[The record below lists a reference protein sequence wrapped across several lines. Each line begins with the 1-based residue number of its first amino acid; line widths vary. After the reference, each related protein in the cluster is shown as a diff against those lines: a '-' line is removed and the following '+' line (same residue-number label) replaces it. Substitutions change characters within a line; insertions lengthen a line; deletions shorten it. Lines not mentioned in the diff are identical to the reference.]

1 MTDALLDQEL
11 NLGSSGPA
19 HFGTEPL
26 TQEQLV
32 AHAQLLARAHL
43 SQSRPGRGRPLLPRL
58 DTSERRLDEAYR
70 QFSAA
75 SGELPQ
81 VPSEDW
87 LRDNYHVVRD
97 QIREIRQDLP
107 RQYYLQLP
115 KLVAG
120 AFEGLPRIYIIA
132 SELVRHSAGRF
143 DLDVLSEFVSA
154 YQGEATLSIG
164 ETWAIPIMVRL
175 ALVEEL
181 GRLVDSVLVSRNARE
196 RARTWVSGARDGQ
209 PDTSDI
215 TALIDTEIKRS
226 GRLPNALVV
235 EVLQWLRDQP
245 SSVAPAWQALEQHV
259 QAQGETLDEMLR
271 VEHHREAAEQLAIGN
286 VITSMRMLSAID
298 WTLFFERV
306 SIVERTLRDDPAG
319 AYADMDFQ
327 TRDRYRHSIEQ
338 LAKRARAPELAV
350 ATTVVDLARHAKAE
364 RPASDREHHVGYY
377 LISRGRFQL
386 ERALGYRPTWR
397 EHGARVIFKRPTV
410 GYLGMLSVVTLAGVA
425 SMAAYASRHGA
436 SIGEQLLASL
446 VCLIPISELAIGVV
460 NLIVSRQI
468 PPRPLPKLAMRS
480 GIPESCRTMVVV
492 PAIFDSIARI
502 RTLFDDL
509 EVRFLANRD
518 PHLHFALLGDFADA
532 AAQVGAEDDA
542 LTDEACRLVN
552 ALNSRYGH
560 DRFFLFLRERRWN
573 AEENR
578 WMGWERKR
586 GKLSEFNEL
595 LRDAAATSFVIR
607 EGDQSILPGIKY
619 VITLDADTQ
628 LPIDEG
634 RRLVGAIAHPLNQAR
649 FNPDTQR
656 VTAGYGVLQPRVA
669 INAARTPFGY
679 LYSGHVGIDPYTT
692 AVSDLYQ
699 DLFHEGSYVGKGIYD
714 VDAFHAALEDRV
726 PDNTLL
732 SHDLF
737 EGFFARVGLCTDIQV
752 VDDYPTNYLAYS
764 SRQHRWAR
772 GDWQIA
778 RWLWTTVPNAEG
790 QSVPNTLPVI
800 DRWKILDN
808 LRRSLLAPALL
819 LLLAGSWTFLPGS
832 PLAWMLL
839 ALLVLAFPAYMQ
851 AVLSLSN
858 RVRGVPVREH
868 LRNERHRLSMAAA
881 QVSLSVTFLAHQAY
895 VMLDAI
901 ARTGFR
907 LLVSRRHLLEW
918 VTADAASRS
927 TRDLTAI
934 GQEMWAAPVIAVGL
948 LVLVGAHDAG
958 RLWIAFPVAVM
969 WLLSPV
975 VAYLTAR
982 PYEAQERALSIDDRE
997 RLRDIARKIWRFFED
1012 VVTVADHWLI
1022 PDNYQED
1029 RPDVLAHRTSPT
1041 NIGLQFLSTVAA
1053 ADFGYLGIPA
1063 AVEHLERTIG
1073 TLGQLQRYRGHFY
1086 NWYDTRSLLPLSP
1099 PYVSTVDSGNL
1110 AGYLVTLK
1118 MAVLELVEKP
1128 FVDLAC
1134 LDAVADAVRLA
1145 EQAVE
1150 PLGRSFGRG
1159 RDDLFKLRR
1168 DLAALRTELKGLR
1181 RPTTVSGWH
1190 RLLAHVGERL
1200 TLVAAG
1206 VHDSEEARATS
1217 ESDVHALGE
1226 AHEWIERA
1234 ATALADRQKTL
1245 TQFAPWLETVQTT
1258 HSQLPDRVLTLP
1270 ALVGWCD
1277 QRLSEPRSGKP
1288 DQATISWVEA
1298 TRQQAVDLIA
1308 RAQRIAK
1315 TADDLLK
1322 EMDFT
1327 FLFDQQRQLFAI
1339 GYNVPEGRLDASY
1352 YDTLASEARLAS
1364 FLAIAFGQITPEHW
1378 FRLGRSLC
1386 PVAGSRALLSW
1397 SASMFEYLMPL
1408 LVMNAYR
1415 ETLLDET
1422 YTAVIARQIQYGA
1435 DRGVPWGI
1443 SESAYN
1449 VQDLG
1454 RNYQYRAFGVPG
1466 LGLKRGLADDL
1477 VIAPYATLLATPLRP
1492 HEAIRNLARL
1502 SAAGLEDRYGFY
1514 ESIDYTPDRVPTGV
1528 TGGVVVRT
1536 YMAHHQG
1543 MSLLALDN
1551 CLNDDPMPRRFH
1563 ADPHVQAADLLLQE
1577 KVPDLVPLTD
1587 LPVESVEHVPASR
1600 RLPVDSVRRYTTP
1613 HTLSPRAHF
1622 LSNGSYSVMIT
1633 NAGGGYSRWRQ
1644 LAVTRWREDITNDG
1658 WGTFCYVR
1666 NLATGDV
1673 WSTTHQPTGREPL
1686 EFEVTFALD
1695 RAVFR
1700 RRDFDLEIYTEL
1712 TVSTE
1717 DDVEVRRVSLR
1728 NHGAKAYDLDLTS
1741 YAEVVLGPDGADLA
1755 HPAFSK
1761 LFVETSV
1768 TADGEAII
1776 CSRRPRGDEP
1786 RVYMFHVLG
1795 GRSRASSPT
1804 SYETDR
1810 AQFIGRGGT
1819 LRQPAAL
1826 AAAGKLSKTTGAVLD
1841 PIVSLRQKIRVPPGE
1856 TVRLTFATGIAP
1868 TEERAQQL
1876 IEKYRDR
1883 RAVSRTMALA
1893 STHAN
1898 IELRHL
1904 GLTIAETM
1912 RFQRLGGRL
1921 LFGDSRL
1928 RNAAAIARN
1937 QLPVQGL
1944 WTLGI
1949 SGDLPI
1955 LVARVGAA
1963 DELAICRELL
1973 QAHEYLRLKGFAF
1986 DLVLLNEHA
1995 DGYRQE
2001 LHDELQRLVE
2011 SGPEQGWIDRPGGV
2025 FLRKIDALSADEQTM
2040 LMAAAQGVIEGSL
2053 GSLYEQLKR
2062 PQVPFAPVPPLVENE
2077 ETEPTPP
2084 PFLEGLQR
2092 RLPWLP
2098 VGHAPAE
2105 PRRPRP
2111 PAPPLPQAPAAA
2123 AGSIERSDLEY
2134 FNGLGGYADG
2144 GREYVMVVDPAAGRT
2159 SPAPWGNV
2167 IANEQFGTMVT
2178 ESGLGCT
2185 WSGNSH
2191 NNRLTPWN
2199 NDPVVDPSGEVLF
2212 LRDEESGAFWSA
2224 TPLPAGASVP
2234 YTVAHGH
2241 GYSRFEHT
2249 RDGLDSELSTFV
2261 PAADPL
2267 KIVRLRI
2274 HNSSARPR
2282 RVSATMY
2289 VEWVLGENRTR
2300 TSSQIVTRQD
2310 PVTGAVLARNAF
2322 RQPYGE
2328 RTAFLHMSTAQA
2340 DDQSFGGDRGEF
2352 IGRNGTLASPA
2363 ALGRESLSGRTG
2375 AGLDACGAFQLK
2387 FRLAAGETREVV
2399 VLVGEETGD
2408 ERCRLLIDRYRSI
2421 ETVDAAFAQTRAA
2434 WNTTLDTLV
2443 VSTPDR
2449 SFDLLVNRWL
2459 LYQTL
2464 VCRVWARTGFYQS
2477 SGAFGFRDQLQDVL
2491 ALLFARPDLA
2501 RAHILHAAS
2510 RQFLEGDVQH
2520 WWHEPE
2526 GEGIRT
2532 KCSDDRLWLVYAVLA
2547 YVRATGDEAVLDEQ
2561 VAFLE
2566 GRALSPAEMEIYERP
2581 TRSEQHATLY
2591 EHCVRAIEISLG
2603 TGAHGLPLIGTCD
2616 WNDGMNLVG
2625 PQGHGESVWLGW
2637 FLIAVLRPFADV
2649 AKMRGERAR
2658 GLTYRRRADQLASAL
2673 EQAWDGEWYRR
2684 AYFDDGT
2691 PLGSRSNAECQ
2702 IDAIAQSWAAISGAG
2717 EPGRTRQAL
2726 ESSLERL
2733 MDRESGLLKLLA
2745 PPFDHSTPNP
2755 GYIQGYLAGIRENG
2769 GQYTHGAL
2777 WTILAL
2783 TELGDGD
2790 RAMDLFSLLNP
2801 IHHTGDRKNL
2811 ERYKTEPY
2819 VVAGDVYSV
2828 APHAGRGGWTWY
2840 TGSSGWM
2847 YRIAVENIL
2856 GLTLIRNTLLI
2867 EPCIP
2872 RSWPKFEATLT
2883 RAGARLNIVVENPD
2897 GVQTGVVRVEVDG
2910 QEHHGPIPLDAGSR
2924 SRSIRVI
2931 MGAATGDAPVATP
2944 PSPVT

>member
-1 MTDALLDQEL
+1 MTDALLDPEL
-11 NLGSSGPA
+11 KLGSPGQE

-32 AHAQLLARAHL
+32 THAQGLARTHL
-43 SQSRPGRGRPLLPRL
+43 NQSRPGRGRPLLPRL

-70 QFSAA
+70 QFSVP
-75 SGELPQ
+75 GELPA

-115 KLVAG
+115 KLADG
-120 AFEGLPRIYIIA
+120 PFEGLPRIYIIS

-143 DLDVLSEFVSA
+143 DLDVLSDFVAA
-154 YQGEATLSIG
+154 YQGEITLTIG

-196 RARTWVSGARDGQ
+196 RARTWVSGAPDGQ
-209 PDTSDI
+209 PASSDI
-215 TALIDTEIKRS
+215 TALIDAEIARS
-226 GRLPNALVV
+226 GRLPTALVV

-245 SSVAPAWQALEQHV
+245 SSVAPTWQALEQHV
-259 QAQGETLDEMLR
+259 EAQGESLDEMLR

-298 WTLFFERV
+298 WTIFFERV

-350 ATTVVDLARHAKAE
+350 ATTVVDLARRAKTE
-364 RPASDREHHVGYY
+364 RPDSDREHHVGYY

-397 EHGARVIFKRPTV
+397 ERGARLIFRRPTV
-410 GYLGMLSVVTLAGVA
+410 GYLGMLLTVTLAGVA
-425 SMAAYASRHGA
+425 SLMAYANRHGA
-436 SIGEQLLASL
+436 GAGEQLLVAL

-468 PPRPLPKLAMRS
+468 PPRPLPKLAMRQ
-480 GIPESCRTMVVV
+480 GIPEAYRTMVVV
-492 PAIFDSIARI
+492 PVIFDSISRI
-502 RTLFDDL
+502 RALFDDL

-518 PHLHFALLGDFADA
+518 PQLHFALLGDFADA
-532 AAQVGAEDDA
+532 TTQTRDGDAA
-542 LTDEACRLVN
+542 LTDEARRLVA
-552 ALNSRYGH
+552 ALNGRYGD
-560 DRFFLFLRERRWN
+560 DRFFLFHRERRWN
-573 AEENR
+573 ARENC

-586 GKLSEFNEL
+586 GKLAEFNEL
-595 LRDAAATSFVIR
+595 LREDAATSFVIR
-607 EGDQSILPGIKY
+607 EGDQSILPTIKY

-634 RRLVGAIAHPLNQAR
+634 RRLVGTLAHPLNQAR
-649 FNPDTQR
+649 FDATRQR

-714 VDAFHAALEDRV
+714 VDAFRAALEDRV

-778 RWLWTTVPNAEG
+778 RWLWRTVPNAEG

-808 LRRSLLAPALL
+808 LRRSLLPPALVL
-819 LLLAGSWTFLPGS
+819 LFVGSWTFLPGS
-832 PLAWMLL
+832 PLAWMLV
-839 ALLVLAFPAYMQ
+839 ALLVLAFPAYVQ

-868 LRNERHRLSMAAA
+868 LRTERHRLSMAGA

-901 ARTGFR
+901 VRTAFR
-907 LLVSRRHLLEW
+907 LLVTRRHLLEW
-918 VTADAASRS
+918 VTADTASRS
-927 TRDLTAI
+927 TRDLTTIA
-934 GQEMWAAPVIAVGL
+934 QEMWAAPVIAVGL
-948 LVLVGAHDAG
+948 LILVGAHDAG
-958 RLWIAFPVAVM
+958 RLWIAIPVAVM

-982 PYEAQERALSIDDRE
+982 PYEAQERALSADDRD
-997 RLRDIARKIWRFFED
+997 RLRKIARKIWRFFED
-1012 VVTVADHWLI
+1012 VVTEADHWLV

-1041 NIGLQFLSTVAA
+1041 NIGLQLLSTVAA
-1053 ADFGYLGIPA
+1053 ADFGYIGMPTAI
-1063 AVEHLERTIG
+1063 EQLERAMD

-1086 NWYDTRSLLPLSP
+1086 NWYDTRSLLPLAP
-1099 PYVSTVDSGNL
+1099 AYVSTVDSGNL

-1118 MAVLELVEKP
+1118 IAVLELVRQP
-1128 FVDLAC
+1128 FIDLAC
-1134 LDAVADAVRLA
+1134 IEAVADAVRLA
-1145 EQAVE
+1145 EQAVD

-1168 DLAALRTELKGLR
+1168 DLAALRTELRGLR
-1181 RPTTVSGWH
+1181 GPTTVSGWH
-1190 RLLAHVGERL
+1190 RLLAHLGERL
-1200 TLVAAG
+1200 ALVAASI
-1206 VHDSEEARATS
+1206 HNSEEVRSAS
-1217 ESDVHALGE
+1217 ESDSLALGE
-1226 AHEWIERA
+1226 AHDWIERA
-1234 ATALADRQKTL
+1234 ATALADRQTTL
-1245 TQFAPWLETVQTT
+1245 TQFAPWLEITQ
-1258 HSQLPDRVLTLP
+1258 SANAQPPDRLL
-1270 ALVGWCD
+1270 ALSDLIEWCD
-1277 QRLSEPRSGKP
+1277 QRLSESPAPHNEHAVGAWIEP
-1288 DQATISWVEA
+1288 
-1298 TRQQAVDLIA
+1298 TRQRAVDLID
-1308 RAQRIAK
+1308 RACRIANR
-1315 TADDLLK
+1315 ADDLLK

-1364 FLAIAFGQITPEHW
+1364 FLAIAFGQVTPEHW

-1422 YTAVIARQIQYGA
+1422 YSAVIARQIQYGA

-1454 RNYQYRAFGVPG
+1454 HNYQYRAFGVPG

-1477 VIAPYATLLATPLRP
+1477 VVAPYATLITTPLRP
-1492 HEAIRNLARL
+1492 HEAIKNLARL

-1514 ESIDYTPDRVPTGV
+1514 ESIDYTPERVAPGV
-1528 TGGVVVRT
+1528 AGAGVIVRT

-1543 MSLLALDN
+1543 MSLIALDN

-1563 ADPHVQAADLLLQE
+1563 ADPRVQAADLLLQE
-1577 KVPDLVPLTD
+1577 KVPELVPLTD
-1587 LPVESVEHVPASR
+1587 LPVESVDHVPATR

-1644 LAVTRWREDITNDG
+1644 LAVTRWREDITTDA

-1666 NLATGDV
+1666 NLATGEV
-1673 WSTTHQPTGREPL
+1673 WSTTHQPMGREPL
-1686 EFEVTFALD
+1686 EFEVTFAPD

-1728 NHGAKAYDLDLTS
+1728 NYGAKPYDLDVTS
-1741 YAEVVLGPDGADLA
+1741 YAEVVLGPLGSDLA

-1776 CSRRPRGDEP
+1776 CSRRPRGEEP

-1810 AQFIGRGGT
+1810 AQFIGRAGSV
-1819 LRQPAAL
+1819 RQPAAL
-1826 AAAGKLSKTTGAVLD
+1826 ATSAKLSRTTGAVLD
-1841 PIVSLRQKIRVPPGE
+1841 PIVSLRQKVRVPPGE
-1856 TVRLTFATGIAP
+1856 TVRLTFATGVAP
-1868 TEERAQQL
+1868 TEERAHQL

-1928 RNAAAIARN
+1928 RNPAAIARN
-1937 QLPVQGL
+1937 HLPLQSL
-1944 WTLGI
+1944 WKHGI
-1949 SGDLPI
+1949 SGDFPI
-1955 LVARVGAA
+1955 LVARLGAGA
-1963 DELAICRELL
+1963 ELPLCRELL

-2025 FLRKIDALSADEQTM
+2025 FLRKIDALSADEQIM
-2040 LMAAAQGVIEGSL
+2040 LLAAAQAVLEGSL

-2062 PQVPFAPVPPLVENE
+2062 LQVPFALVPPLVDNE
-2077 ETEPTPP
+2077 EAEATPP

-2098 VGHAPAE
+2098 VGLAAPE
-2105 PRRPRP
+2105 PRRSRPSAP
-2111 PAPPLPQAPAAA
+2111 PAPQ
-2123 AGSIERSDLEY
+2123 
-2134 FNGLGGYADG
+2134 
-2144 GREYVMVVDPAAGRT
+2144 
-2159 SPAPWGNV
+2159 
-2167 IANEQFGTMVT
+2167 
-2178 ESGLGCT
+2178 
-2185 WSGNSH
+2185 
-2191 NNRLTPWN
+2191 
-2199 NDPVVDPSGEVLF
+2199 
-2212 LRDEESGAFWSA
+2212 
-2224 TPLPAGASVP
+2224 
-2234 YTVAHGH
+2234 
-2241 GYSRFEHT
+2241 
-2249 RDGLDSELSTFV
+2249 
-2261 PAADPL
+2261 
-2267 KIVRLRI
+2267 
-2274 HNSSARPR
+2274 
-2282 RVSATMY
+2282 
-2289 VEWVLGENRTR
+2289 
-2300 TSSQIVTRQD
+2300 
-2310 PVTGAVLARNAF
+2310 
-2322 RQPYGE
+2322 
-2328 RTAFLHMSTAQA
+2328 
-2340 DDQSFGGDRGEF
+2340 
-2352 IGRNGTLASPA
+2352 
-2363 ALGRESLSGRTG
+2363 
-2375 AGLDACGAFQLK
+2375 
-2387 FRLAAGETREVV
+2387 
-2399 VLVGEETGD
+2399 
-2408 ERCRLLIDRYRSI
+2408 
-2421 ETVDAAFAQTRAA
+2421 
-2434 WNTTLDTLV
+2434 
-2443 VSTPDR
+2443 
-2449 SFDLLVNRWL
+2449 
-2459 LYQTL
+2459 
-2464 VCRVWARTGFYQS
+2464 
-2477 SGAFGFRDQLQDVL
+2477 
-2491 ALLFARPDLA
+2491 
-2501 RAHILHAAS
+2501 
-2510 RQFLEGDVQH
+2510 
-2520 WWHEPE
+2520 
-2526 GEGIRT
+2526 
-2532 KCSDDRLWLVYAVLA
+2532 
-2547 YVRATGDEAVLDEQ
+2547 
-2561 VAFLE
+2561 
-2566 GRALSPAEMEIYERP
+2566 
-2581 TRSEQHATLY
+2581 
-2591 EHCVRAIEISLG
+2591 
-2603 TGAHGLPLIGTCD
+2603 
-2616 WNDGMNLVG
+2616 
-2625 PQGHGESVWLGW
+2625 
-2637 FLIAVLRPFADV
+2637 
-2649 AKMRGERAR
+2649 
-2658 GLTYRRRADQLASAL
+2658 
-2673 EQAWDGEWYRR
+2673 
-2684 AYFDDGT
+2684 
-2691 PLGSRSNAECQ
+2691 
-2702 IDAIAQSWAAISGAG
+2702 
-2717 EPGRTRQAL
+2717 
-2726 ESSLERL
+2726 
-2733 MDRESGLLKLLA
+2733 
-2745 PPFDHSTPNP
+2745 
-2755 GYIQGYLAGIRENG
+2755 
-2769 GQYTHGAL
+2769 
-2777 WTILAL
+2777 
-2783 TELGDGD
+2783 
-2790 RAMDLFSLLNP
+2790 
-2801 IHHTGDRKNL
+2801 
-2811 ERYKTEPY
+2811 
-2819 VVAGDVYSV
+2819 
-2828 APHAGRGGWTWY
+2828 
-2840 TGSSGWM
+2840 
-2847 YRIAVENIL
+2847 
-2856 GLTLIRNTLLI
+2856 
-2867 EPCIP
+2867 
-2872 RSWPKFEATLT
+2872 
-2883 RAGARLNIVVENPD
+2883 
-2897 GVQTGVVRVEVDG
+2897 
-2910 QEHHGPIPLDAGSR
+2910 
-2924 SRSIRVI
+2924 
-2931 MGAATGDAPVATP
+2931 AATGDSPRGATWSTSTASADMP
-2944 PSPVT
+2944 KAAASTSSSWITQRG

>member
-11 NLGSSGPA
+11 KFESPGREQ
-19 HFGTEPL
+19 FGTEPL

-32 AHAQLLARAHL
+32 AHARGLARTHL
-43 SQSRPGRGRPLLPRL
+43 SQSRPGRGRPLLLRL
-58 DTSERRLDEAYR
+58 DASERRLDEAYR
-70 QFSAA
+70 TFSSTGAD
-75 SGELPQ
+75 LPP

-115 KLVAG
+115 KLVGG
-120 AFEGLPRIYIIA
+120 AFEGLPRIYVIS

-143 DLDVLSEFVSA
+143 DLDVLSDFVAA
-154 YQGEATLSIG
+154 YQGEATLTIG

-196 RARTWVSGARDGQ
+196 RARGWVSGARDGQ
-209 PDTSDI
+209 AETPDI
-215 TALIDTEIKRS
+215 GALIDSEIARS
-226 GRLPNALVV
+226 GRLPTALVV

-259 QAQGETLDEMLR
+259 QAQGESLDEMLR

-286 VITSMRMLSAID
+286 VITSMRTLSAID
-298 WTLFFERV
+298 WTIFFERV
-306 SIVERTLRDDPAG
+306 SVVERTLRDDPAG
-319 AYADMDFQ
+319 AYADMDFP

-338 LAKRARAPELAV
+338 LANRARAPELAV
-350 ATTVVDLARHAKAE
+350 ATTVVELARRAKAE
-364 RPASDREHHVGYY
+364 RPAADREHHVGYY

-386 ERALGYRPTWR
+386 ERTLGYRPTWR
-397 EHGARVIFKRPTV
+397 ERGARLIFKRPTV
-410 GYLGMLSVVTLAGVA
+410 GYLGMLLSVTLAGVG
-425 SMAAYASRHGA
+425 SLMAYADRHGA
-436 SIGEQLLASL
+436 GAGDLLLVAL
-446 VCLIPISELAIGVV
+446 VCLVPISELAIGVV
-460 NLIVSRQI
+460 NLLVSRQI
-468 PPRPLPKLAMRS
+468 PPRPLPKLALRS
-480 GIPESCRTMVVV
+480 GIPETYRTMVVV
-492 PAIFDSIARI
+492 PVIFDSIARI
-502 RTLFDDL
+502 RALFDDL

-532 AAQVGAEDDA
+532 VVQTRDEDAA
-542 LTDEACRLVN
+542 LTGEARRLLA
-552 ALNSRYGH
+552 ALNDRYGH
-560 DRFFLFLRERRWN
+560 DRFFLFHRERRWN
-573 AEENR
+573 ARENC

-586 GKLSEFNEL
+586 GKLTEFNEL
-595 LRDAAATSFVIR
+595 LRDDAATSFVIR
-607 EGDQSILPGIKY
+607 EGDQSILPTVKY

-634 RRLVGAIAHPLNQAR
+634 RRLVGTLAHPLNQAR
-649 FNPDTQR
+649 FDPDTQR
-656 VTAGYGVLQPRVA
+656 VTTGYGVLQPRVA

-778 RWLWTTVPNAEG
+778 RWLWRTVPNAEG

-819 LLLAGSWTFLPGS
+819 LLLFGSWTFLPGS
-832 PLAWMLL
+832 PFMWMLL
-839 ALLVLAFPAYMQ
+839 ALLVLAFPAYVQ

-868 LRNERHRLSMAAA
+868 LRTERHRLSMAGA
-881 QVSLSVTFLAHQAY
+881 QVSLAVTFLAHQAY
-895 VMLDAI
+895 VMVDAI
-901 ARTGFR
+901 VRTAFR
-907 LLVSRRHLLEW
+907 LLVTRRHLLEW

-927 TRDLTAI
+927 TRDLATI
-934 GQEMWAAPVIAVGL
+934 VQEMWAAPVIAAGFL
-948 LVLVGAHDAG
+948 ILVGVHDAG
-958 RLWIAFPVAVM
+958 RLWIAVPVTVM

-982 PYEAQERALSIDDRE
+982 PYEAQERLLSADDRD
-997 RLRDIARKIWRFFED
+997 RLRNIARKIWRFFED
-1012 VVTVADHWLI
+1012 VVTAGDHWLV

-1029 RPDVLAHRTSPT
+1029 RPDTLAHRTSPT
-1041 NIGLQFLSTVAA
+1041 NIGLQLLSTVAA
-1053 ADFGYLGIPA
+1053 ADFGYLGRPS
-1063 AVEHLERTIG
+1063 AVEQLERTMD
-1073 TLGQLQRYRGHFY
+1073 TLSQLQRYRGHFY
-1086 NWYDTRSLLPLSP
+1086 NWYDTRSLLPLAP
-1099 PYVSTVDSGNL
+1099 AYVSTVDSGNL
-1110 AGYLVTLK
+1110 AGYLVALK
-1118 MAVLELVEKP
+1118 IAVLELVEKQP
-1128 FVDLAC
+1128 FIDLAC
-1134 LDAVADAVRLA
+1134 LDAVSDAIRLA
-1145 EQAVE
+1145 EQAVD

-1168 DLAALRTELKGLR
+1168 DLAALRTELKALR
-1181 RPTTVSGWH
+1181 APATVSGWY
-1190 RLLAHVGERL
+1190 RLLAHVRERL
-1200 TLVAAG
+1200 ALVAAG
-1206 VHDSEEARATS
+1206 IQDSEELRAAS
-1217 ESDVHALGE
+1217 ESDVRALGE
-1226 AHEWIERA
+1226 AHDWIERA
-1234 ATALADRQKTL
+1234 AAALADRQTTL
-1245 TQFAPWLETVQTT
+1245 TQFAPWLETPQTA
-1258 HSQLPDRVLTLP
+1258 HARLPDRVLALP
-1270 ALVGWCD
+1270 GLIAWCD
-1277 QRLSEPRSGKP
+1277 QQLSEASGP
-1288 DQATISWVEA
+1288 DDERVLSAWIEP
-1298 TRQQAVDLIA
+1298 TRQRAADLLERA
-1308 RAQRIAK
+1308 RRIANR
-1315 TADDLLK
+1315 ADDLLK

-1339 GYNVPEGRLDASY
+1339 GFNVPEGRLDASY

-1364 FLAIAFGQITPEHW
+1364 FLAIAFGQVTPEHW

-1386 PVAGSRALLSW
+1386 PTAGSRALLSW

-1408 LVMNAYR
+1408 LVMHAYR

-1422 YTAVIARQIQYGA
+1422 YSAVLARQIQYGT

-1454 RNYQYRAFGVPG
+1454 HNYQYRAFGVPG

-1477 VIAPYATLLATPLRP
+1477 VVAPYATLIATPLSP
-1492 HEAIRNLARL
+1492 HEAVRNLARL
-1502 SAAGLEDRYGFY
+1502 SAAGLEDRYGFF
-1514 ESIDYTPDRVPTGV
+1514 ESIDYTPERVPPGV
-1528 TGGVVVRT
+1528 AGGVIVRT

-1543 MSLLALDN
+1543 MSLIALDN

-1563 ADPHVQAADLLLQE
+1563 TDPHVQAADLLLQE
-1577 KVPDLVPLTD
+1577 KVPELVPLTD
-1587 LPVESVEHVPASR
+1587 LPVESVEHVPATR

-1644 LAVTRWREDITNDG
+1644 LAVTRWREDITTDA
-1658 WGTFCYVR
+1658 WGMFFYVR
-1666 NLATGDV
+1666 NLTTGEV

-1686 EFEVTFALD
+1686 EFEVTFAPD

-1728 NHGAKAYDLDLTS
+1728 NLGSKPYDLDVTS
-1741 YAEVVLGPDGADLA
+1741 YGEIVLGPLGSDLA

-1768 TADGEAII
+1768 AADGGAII

-1795 GRSRASSPT
+1795 GRSRASAPA

-1810 AQFIGRGGT
+1810 AQFIGRAGT
-1819 LRQPAAL
+1819 VRQPAAL
-1826 AAAGKLSKTTGAVLD
+1826 AASAKLSRTTGAVLD
-1841 PIVSLRQKIRVPPGE
+1841 PIVSLRQKVRVPPGE

-1868 TEERAQQL
+1868 SEERAHQL

-1893 STHAN
+1893 STHAS

-1904 GLTIAETM
+1904 GLTIANTM

-1937 QLPVQGL
+1937 HLPLQGL
-1944 WTLGI
+1944 WKLGI

-1955 LVARVGAA
+1955 LVARVGAGA
-1963 DELAICRELL
+1963 ELPLCRELL

-1995 DGYRQE
+1995 GGYRQE

-2011 SGPEQGWIDRPGGV
+2011 SGPEQGWMDRPGGV

-2040 LMAAAQGVIEGSL
+2040 LLAAAQGVLEGSL

-2062 PQVPFAPVPPLVENE
+2062 LQVPFAPVPPLVESE
-2077 ETEPTPP
+2077 QTEQTSP

-2098 VGHAPAE
+2098 VGLASPEPRRSRPAAPQPAPAAPAE
-2105 PRRPRP
+2105 RP
-2111 PAPPLPQAPAAA
+2111 
-2123 AGSIERSDLEY
+2123 ETNDLEY

-2144 GREYVMVVDPAAGRT
+2144 GREYVIVVDRAAGGT
-2159 SPAPWGNV
+2159 APAPWSNV
-2167 IANEQFGTMVT
+2167 IANEQFGTVVT
-2178 ESGLGCT
+2178 ESGLGYT

-2191 NNRLTPWN
+2191 HNRLTPWH
-2199 NDPVVDPSGEVLF
+2199 NDPVADPSGEVLF

-2224 TPLPAGASVP
+2224 TPVPAGASV
-2234 YTVAHGH
+2234 YTVRHGH
-2241 GYSRFEHT
+2241 GYSRFDHV
-2249 RDGLDSELSTFV
+2249 RDGLESELVTFV
-2261 PAADPL
+2261 PADETL
-2267 KIVRLRI
+2267 KIIRLRI
-2274 HNSSARPR
+2274 RNASGRPR

-2300 TSSQIVTRQD
+2300 TSSQVVTTQD

-2328 RTAFLHMSTAQA
+2328 RVAFLHISTAEP
-2340 DDQSFGGDRGEF
+2340 DDQSFTGDRGEF
-2352 IGRNGTLASPA
+2352 IGRNGTLAAPA
-2363 ALGRESLSGRTG
+2363 ALEGESLSGRTG
-2375 AGLDACGAFQLK
+2375 AGLDPCGASQLK
-2387 FRLAAGETREVV
+2387 FRLAPGETREVV
-2399 VLVGEETGD
+2399 VLVGEERSED
-2408 ERCRLLIDRYRSI
+2408 RCRVLIDRYRSV
-2421 ETVDAAFAQTRAA
+2421 ETVEAAFVQTRAA
-2434 WNTTLDTLV
+2434 WNTTLDTLA

-2464 VCRVWARTGFYQS
+2464 ACRVWARTGFYQS

-2510 RQFLEGDVQH
+2510 
-2520 WWHEPE
+2520 P
-2526 GEGIRT
+2526 
-2532 KCSDDRLWLVYAVLA
+2532 
-2547 YVRATGDEAVLDEQ
+2547 
-2561 VAFLE
+2561 
-2566 GRALSPAEMEIYERP
+2566 
-2581 TRSEQHATLY
+2581 
-2591 EHCVRAIEISLG
+2591 
-2603 TGAHGLPLIGTCD
+2603 
-2616 WNDGMNLVG
+2616 
-2625 PQGHGESVWLGW
+2625 SVS
-2637 FLIAVLRPFADV
+2637 
-2649 AKMRGERAR
+2649 
-2658 GLTYRRRADQLASAL
+2658 RRRRPAL
-2673 EQAWDGEWYRR
+2673 VA
-2684 AYFDDGT
+2684 
-2691 PLGSRSNAECQ
+2691 
-2702 IDAIAQSWAAISGAG
+2702 
-2717 EPGRTRQAL
+2717 RTR
-2726 ESSLERL
+2726 
-2733 MDRESGLLKLLA
+2733 G
-2745 PPFDHSTPNP
+2745 
-2755 GYIQGYLAGIRENG
+2755 
-2769 GQYTHGAL
+2769 
-2777 WTILAL
+2777 
-2783 TELGDGD
+2783 
-2790 RAMDLFSLLNP
+2790 
-2801 IHHTGDRKNL
+2801 
-2811 ERYKTEPY
+2811 
-2819 VVAGDVYSV
+2819 
-2828 APHAGRGGWTWY
+2828 
-2840 TGSSGWM
+2840 
-2847 YRIAVENIL
+2847 
-2856 GLTLIRNTLLI
+2856 
-2867 EPCIP
+2867 
-2872 RSWPKFEATLT
+2872 
-2883 RAGARLNIVVENPD
+2883 
-2897 GVQTGVVRVEVDG
+2897 
-2910 QEHHGPIPLDAGSR
+2910 
-2924 SRSIRVI
+2924 
-2931 MGAATGDAPVATP
+2931 
-2944 PSPVT
+2944 